1 MPLYRMTQSA
11 ITPVPATNFGSA
23 GVRERADLQRL
34 LRENIEIIAP
44 DTLLIAEEFGAW
56 DVSYRRIDLLAVDRN
71 ANLVV
76 IELKRDDTGA
86 HMELQ
91 ALRYAAMVARMTFD
105 QAVGALHA
113 YRVRGTSDGAVS
125 APGSSRDA
133 SRQALLDFLEWTE
146 PEEASFAQDV
156 RIVLVAADF
165 SRELTTSVMWLN
177 ERDLD
182 IRCVQV
188 RPYQLDQQ
196 LLLQVEQ
203 VLPLREASEYQVKVR
218 EKARQERAG
227 TGSNSNVD
235 WTRYDLTVGGRTHS
249 RLWKRRLVYTA
260 VRHVI
265 EHLGR
270 SPEEIAQVVGYG
282 RMWASVDGEHDAA
295 SFRAALVAAEAAG
308 GRRVN
313 PDRYLADDDELI
325 HVNGRTYAFTVGWG
339 TNTLPA
345 MEVLCAKYPEA
356 GISYEASPDQ

>member
-1 MPLYRMTQSA
+1 MTQAA
-11 ITPVPATNFGSA
+11 ITPVPTTNFGAA

-34 LRENIEIIAP
+34 LREHIEIVAP
-44 DTLLIAEEFGAW
+44 GTLVIAEEFGAW
-56 DVSYRRIDLLAVDRN
+56 DVGYRRIDLLAVDRS

-91 ALRYAAMVARMTFD
+91 ALRYAAMVAQMTFD
-105 QAVGALHA
+105 QAVGAFHA
-113 YRVRGTSDGAVS
+113 YRIRGAIDDANGSPS
-125 APGSSRDA
+125 SSRED

-188 RPYQLDQQ
+188 RPYRLDEQ
-196 LLLQVEQ
+196 LLLQIEQ

-227 TGSNSNVD
+227 TGSKSGVD
-235 WTRYDLTVGGRTHS
+235 WTRYDLTVAGKTHQ

-265 EHLGR
+265 EQLGR
-270 SPEEIAQVVGYG
+270 TPEEIAELVGYG

-295 SFRAALVAAEAAG
+295 SFRSALATAEAAG
-308 GRRVN
+308 GRSVN
-313 PDRYLADDDELI
+313 PDRYLSDDDELI
-325 HVNGRTYAFTVGWG
+325 HVGGRTYAFTIGWG

-345 MEVLCAKYPEA
+345 MEALCAKYPEA
-356 GISYEASPDQ
+356 GIRYEASPSQ